1 MSEVLS
7 VFSYP
12 FLPPELPELLHGPF
26 CLVFRNPS
34 LLQQSLY
41 HQNWL
46 ILGRP
51 SPLANPSDCSKWEKG
66 CKPGLICPIS
76 STGHYHKI
84 YTYLVLYFYVVHFLP
99 SLPPHSAPVSTEI
112 IWSRSTNSPPH
123 LVLEHW
129 WLLLWEHNFTDH
141 FHCICSIQA
150 RKLKSWSATS
160 RCHLT
165 SEHSSIAWSLLWD
178 LAINISCQKCT
189 SKLSAQPGCMEHRP
203 KECCIC
209 YHSRLQLQKL
219 QRLAVSLQQGVPVQ
233 AKAQLKAQAL
243 QQMALLLCHLAFSSG
258 QIPLAFSPHSA
269 GRSSWS
275 SLWCLFVEWARTHFQ
290 MKAKLA
296 WAEGIHCLANHK
308 SCKSVIRDGF
318 VANKSKENEWIPQ
331 DTN

>member
-1 MSEVLS
+1 MRKGLQARSDLS
-7 VFSYP
+7 H
-12 FLPPELPELLHGPF
+12 FLHWTVSQNLL
-26 CLVFRNPS
+26 L
-34 LLQQSLY
+34 
-41 HQNWL
+41 
-46 ILGRP
+46 
-51 SPLANPSDCSKWEKG
+51 
-66 CKPGLICPIS
+66 PGLIFLCGSFSSFSSCSLCPSQHWNNMKQKHKFTS
-76 STGHYHKI
+76 SFSSWALVTSVEGTQFHRPFPL
-84 YTYLVLYFYVVHFLP
+84 YLFHP
-99 SLPPHSAPVSTEI
+99 SKKE
-112 IWSRSTNSPPH
+112 
-123 LVLEHW
+123 
-129 WLLLWEHNFTDH
+129 
-141 FHCICSIQA
+141 
-150 RKLKSWSATS
+150 LKSWSATS

-203 KECCIC
+203 KECCVC

-308 SCKSVIRDGF
+308 NRKSVIRDGY